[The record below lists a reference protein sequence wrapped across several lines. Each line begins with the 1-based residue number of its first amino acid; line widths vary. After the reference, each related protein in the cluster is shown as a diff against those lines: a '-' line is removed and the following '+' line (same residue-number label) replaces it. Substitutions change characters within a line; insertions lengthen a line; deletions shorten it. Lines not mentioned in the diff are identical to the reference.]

1 MDLGLRGRIALVT
14 GGTSGIGRAIA
25 TALLDE
31 GCEVH
36 AADINLAAA
45 QGATGFDT
53 ARAHLVCVDVGDAK
67 GVQQAVDKIVAERGH
82 VDILV
87 NCAGILKTRSLV
99 DSTIADWDD
108 VARVNL
114 SGVYYCS
121 KAVLPAMLAR
131 RYGKIIN
138 IASVSSAKGGGQFGN
153 VLYGTTK
160 AGVVAMT
167 QGFARE
173 LGPHGINVNAI
184 SPGVVEGTPMTS
196 GLMTA
201 EVRQKDRRLHSAE
214 APRRA
219 GGDRPSC
226 ALPRLR
232 RLTRNHR
239 SGCRHRR
246 RVPRALNAQGATAS
260 GRVARASSG
269 STRSSSTARARTSWA
284 SR

>member
-1 MDLGLRGRIALVT
+1 MDLDLRGKVALVT

-31 GCEVH
+31 GSQVY
-36 AADINLAAA
+36 AADINLSAARNA
-45 QGATGFDT
+45 PELNVAS
-53 ARAHLVCVDVGDAK
+53 ARLVTMDVGDAN
-67 GVQQAVDKIVAERGH
+67 GVQQAVDAIVAERGR

-99 DSTIADWDD
+99 ESTIADWDG

-121 KAVLPAMLAR
+121 KAVLPVMIAQ
-131 RYGKIIN
+131 RYGKIVN

-173 LGPHGINVNAI
+173 LGPYGINVNAI
-184 SPGVVEGTPMTS
+184 SPGVIEGTPMTS

-201 EVRQKDRRLHSAE
+201 EVRQKIVE
-214 APRRA
+214 AVP
-219 GGDRPSC
+219 
-226 ALPRLR
+226 LR
-232 RLTRNHR
+232 RLI
-239 SGCRHRR
+239 
-246 RVPRALNAQGATAS
+246 VPAEIARLALFLASDVSQGMTGHNLVIDA
-260 GRVARASSG
+260 GFLVR
-269 STRSSSTARARTSWA
+269 
-284 SR
+284 